1 MTRPPITHVAVR
13 YNGVVYSAPRPAR
26 HHDLIRCICE
36 ATGADEVD
44 ATVNGGFIHPKTG
57 GFMEGTGGAL
67 REVDRADRQA
77 AVPAAVVF
85 RRVVV
90 RGARDA

>member
-57 GFMEGTGGAL
+57 SFM
-67 REVDRADRQA
+67 DRAQA
-77 AVPAAVVF
+77 AHYAKLCGQIDKLRYPPQLYSEELW
-85 RRVVV
+85 
-90 RGARDA
+90 